1 MRGQNILRTFLFV
14 LFFFIGASAVSLS
27 ILSDELLQYYAGI
40 EADKTSREL
49 TERLESLNTDYEVL
63 LEQLEKDPDLIK
75 RVAAA
80 TLGTRSEETNT
91 VYPKVAPEQ
100 LDAARKA
107 LTEALDEQSAEPVT
121 PRWLVRCSEPRRR
134 SVLFLAGGFLILIS
148 FIWFVSFREVGQDK

>member
-14 LFFFIGASAVSLS
+14 LFFLIGASAVSLS
-27 ILSDELLQYYAGI
+27 ILSGELLQYYAGI
-40 EADKTSREL
+40 EAEETSEEL

-63 LEQLEKDPDLIK
+63 LEQFEKDPELIK

-107 LTEALDEQSAEPVT
+107 LTEALNERSAGPAI
-121 PRWLVRCSEPRRR
+121 PRWLVRCSEPNRRV
-134 SVLFLAGGFLILIS
+134 VLFFAGGFLILIS
-148 FIWFVSFREVGQDK
+148 FIWFVSFRQVGQDK